1 MLCTGAVTIS
11 QMTNKHKK
19 TAWGLYGGADGLPGA
34 TLYQSEGAN
43 SWTTVGE
50 AFGKISTTK
59 YSNVPIRPG
68 ERVSVKAPGGGG
80 YGAPGERDP
89 RAVVEDV
96 LEGYVSTQAAARDYG
111 YEASWIARHGEDAPL
126 PEAAE

>member
-1 MLCTGAVTIS
+1 MLCTGDVMIS

-19 TAWGLYGGADGLPGA
+19 VAWGLNGGGSGIAGA
-34 TLYQSEGAN
+34 TLYQQEGAN
-43 SWTTVGE
+43 RWTTVGE
-50 AFGKISTTK
+50 AFGKVSTTK

-80 YGAPGERDP
+80 YGEPRERDP

-96 LEGYVSTQAAARDYG
+96 LEGYVSAEAAARDYG
-111 YEASWIARHGEDAPL
+111 YEPGWIARYGDDAPL